1 MKRLTVLMPVYNVA
15 PYVSDAIESVLSQTY
30 SDFELLVL
38 DDCSTDN
45 TADIVKS
52 FKDSRIRLVSNEVNL
67 GLAENLNKGIELA
80 DTEFIARMDGDDI
93 ACPLWLEK
101 GVATLDRR
109 PEVGICSFGFEFF
122 GDKNSL
128 VRFPEHNED
137 SKAEMLF
144 GCTVIV
150 PVFRRSIMVDNDYDT
165 KPRHF
170 LPKIILC
177 GRIVI
182 VLLKC
187 IMFRRLC
194 FVIAHITLRFPPKN
208 ADCR

>member
-1 MKRLTVLMPVYNVA
+1 MKRLTVLMPVYNVD

-80 DTEFIARMDGDDI
+80 NTEFIARMDGDDI

-101 GVATLDRR
+101 GVRR
-109 PEVGICSFGFEFF
+109 WEYAVLGLSFLETKTHLYVFPNTT
-122 GDKNSL
+122 KILRQKCYSV
-128 VRFPEHNED
+128 VR
-137 SKAEMLF
+137 
-144 GCTVIV
+144 
-150 PVFRRSIMVDNDYDT
+150 
-165 KPRHF
+165 
-170 LPKIILC
+170 
-177 GRIVI
+177 
-182 VLLKC
+182 
-187 IMFRRLC
+187 
-194 FVIAHITLRFPPKN
+194 
-208 ADCR
+208 

>member
-30 SDFELLVL
+30 SDFDLLVL

-52 FKDSRIRLVSNEVNL
+52 FKDSRIRLVRNEVNL

-101 GVATLDRR
+101 GVATLDSR

-128 VRFPEHNED
+128 VRIRLYGNSSRISQEYNGRQWITIRNLGI
-137 SKAEMLF
+137 SCRRLF
-144 GCTVIV
+144 YVV
-150 PVFRRSIMVDNDYDT
+150 
-165 KPRHF
+165 
-170 LPKIILC
+170 
-177 GRIVI
+177 
-182 VLLKC
+182 VLLSYYSS
-187 IMFRRLC
+187 
-194 FVIAHITLRFPPKN
+194 V
-208 ADCR
+208 